1 MHNYT
6 DNYEEFRKL
15 RELLETLAELSIEGE
30 TFQICQAAL
39 RLQTVLMDHYQPD

>member
-1 MHNYT
+1 MFK
-6 DNYEEFRKL
+6 DLDDAKL
-15 RELLETLAELSIEGE
+15 AELLETLADLSLEGE